1 MKPLRLQP
9 AILVLL
15 LVLGVFSGCTHKKPV
30 LVVPQQSPST
40 VAPQPTPTPE
50 PAATPAAEQPQ
61 AEQPAATQAE
71 QPKIYTGKPKAK
83 SGKHAT
89 ARNKPKVV
97 IQADKTAPAPPAGGQ
112 ISPGPTPADAAHS
125 QASTD
130 QLLQSAE
137 TNINGISR
145 QLSKEEEAI
154 RAQIR
159 EYINQSR
166 KATTENDPAR
176 AHNLAVKARLLSDEL
191 VKQR

>member
-9 AILVLL
+9 AVIALL
-15 LVLGVFSGCTHKKPV
+15 LILGVFSGCTHKKPV
-30 LVVPQQSPST
+30 LVAPQQQPPT
-40 VAPQPTPTPE
+40 AAPQPTPTPE

-61 AEQPAATQAE
+61 AEQQPAAPAE

-83 SGKHAT
+83 SGKHA
-89 ARNKPKVV
+89 AVKKPKVV
-97 IQADKTAPAPPAGGQ
+97 VQADKTAPAPQTGGQ

-125 QASTD
+125 QASTE

-154 RAQIR
+154 RAQVR
-159 EYINQSR
+159 EYIKQSR
-166 KATTENDPAR
+166 NATTENDPAR
-176 AHNLAVKARLLSDEL
+176 AHNLAVKAHLLSDEL